1 MPRFNASQQAAID
14 AQNQN
19 ILISA
24 AAGSGKTTVMVEK
37 IKQTLISHPEA
48 SISQF
53 LVITFTKDAAQNM
66 KDKLRTLLEDASQ
79 EGMEAAAKALGEI
92 ETASISTI
100 HSFCTQLLKEYND
113 NAGAAMNPRVLKD
126 AEKKRMLDECFTDA
140 VEVLLGKGSTIDPAD
155 KKAVSDLLIAFSMDE
170 LMKMVQDLYNVLM
183 GIPDPFEFLRQ
194 IVQTPPYELWNQ
206 EILTAVE
213 LDVLGLEECLHKE
226 ETLMLSPLA
235 LPAFEAVAESDQE
248 KVAAFLSAYE
258 QARTGADK
266 LALMESAAKGFDKAP
281 APRGLDDDTKAWK
294 DAFNDVRNEMKGSKG
309 ILVTAAKRLQSMLDE
324 KNDQTNAVIQR
335 ELRGLELIVTE
346 TAKQYEQQKLEAGAI
361 DYADMEQIAYS
372 IEFTID
378 IAFVNDFDF

>member
-37 IKQTLISHPEA
+37 IKQTLISHPET

-194 IVQTPPYELWNQ
+194 IVQMPPYELWNQ

-226 ETLMLSPLA
+226 ETLMLDDMHKRKIDMADEIFVVNVGGYIGPSTRSEIEYAIVHGKPVRYLEQDLSIA
-235 LPAFEAVAESDQE
+235 TKESD
-248 KVAAFLSAYE
+248 E
-258 QARTGADK
+258 QYD
-266 LALMESAAKGFDKAP
+266 
-281 APRGLDDDTKAWK
+281 
-294 DAFNDVRNEMKGSKG
+294 
-309 ILVTAAKRLQSMLDE
+309 
-324 KNDQTNAVIQR
+324 
-335 ELRGLELIVTE
+335 
-346 TAKQYEQQKLEAGAI
+346 I
-361 DYADMEQIAYS
+361 DS
-372 IEFTID
+372 
-378 IAFVNDFDF
+378 

>member
-19 ILISA
+19 ILVSA

-37 IKQTLISHPEA
+37 IKQTLIKRPEA

-79 EGMEAAAKALGEI
+79 DGVEAAAKALSEI

-140 VEVLLGKGSTIDPAD
+140 VEVIMGKGSPFDAAD
-155 KKAVSDLLIAFSMDE
+155 KKAVSDLLIAFSMED

-183 GIPDPFEFLRQ
+183 GIPNPFDFLQQ
-194 IVQTPPYELWNQ
+194 IVQTPPYDLWNQ
-206 EILTAVE
+206 EILKAAE

-226 ETLMLSPLA
+226 EELMLSPLA
-235 LPAFEAVAESDQE
+235 LPVFEPIVESDQE
-248 KVAAFLSAYE
+248 KVGAFLEAYDRA
-258 QARTGADK
+258 QTGADK
-266 LALMESAAKGFDKAP
+266 LALMEAAAKGFDKAP
-281 APRGLDDDTKAWK
+281 APRGLDDETKVWK
-294 DAFNDVRNEMKGSKG
+294 DAINDVRNEMKGSKG
-309 ILVTAAKRLQSMLDE
+309 ILATAARRLQSMLDE

-335 ELRGLELIVTE
+335 ELRGLELIVRE

-372 IEFTID
+372 NLIFY
-378 IAFVNDFDF
+378 